1 MYYGPA
7 DVTFCHN
14 YIRLPTNQRDEF
26 LNPAVE
32 ITLSDFKPR
41 IAQLEFSAN
50 LTGVE
55 EATHV
60 RIRVP
65 NGMEYEGEI
74 VPKAAGRGVTSVLF
88 KVQRAEDTSVSN
100 EDQ

>member
-7 DVTFCHN
+7 DVTFCHR
-14 YIRLPTNQRDEF
+14 YIRLPTNQNDEF
-26 LNPAVE
+26 SNSSVE
-32 ITLSDFKPR
+32 VTLSDFKPR
-41 IAQLEFSAN
+41 IAQLEFPVG
-50 LTGVE
+50 LEGVE

-74 VPKAAGRGVTSVLF
+74 IPKAAGRGITSILF
-88 KVQRAEDTSVSN
+88 KIQHVEDTSLPS
-100 EDQ
+100 EER